1 MIIFKEIFESS
12 LQKQRILRILPFYA
26 RKFKYFYSLTNQAFL
41 FLRFLLIFAEVEAV
55 EAVFLIVATMKIHV
69 IIP

>member
-12 LQKQRILRILPFYA
+12 LQKQRILPFYA
-26 RKFKYFYSLTNQAFL
+26 RKFKYFKSLTNQAFL

>member
-1 MIIFKEIFESS
+1 MYLLVKKELNFAKKIFF
-12 LQKQRILRILPFYA
+12 FYVPPSA
-26 RKFKYFYSLTNQAFL
+26 HCANQAFL